1 MTYYSLVL
9 RGVALYYYPNE
20 NTYGWGPVSVSTGRQ
35 GVLVEW
41 ALRVEAESFV
51 DRNRV
56 FSAGA
61 VITVT

>member
-1 MTYYSLVL
+1 MTHYMLVL
-9 RGVALYYYPNE
+9 RGVALYYYPGQNA
-20 NTYGWGPVSVSTGRQ
+20 YGWGPVSVSTGRQ
-35 GVLVEW
+35 GVRVEW